1 MVGLGCTESYPLL
14 SQKRKDSPRFV
25 CLSTLPSYVPTYPP
39 LCLLPPTL
47 ELARVP
53 PRQSLLFSG
62 FRFVVSSFL
71 LSCCRFSFSFC
82 VLLRW
87 PAAHALCLK
96 KQVHCESLLLSLL
109 LSTSLNPI
117 TQPFVASAVVWNKK
131 NTRKPTPHPSAFRR
145 TSLACAWG
153 D

>member
-53 PRQSLLFSG
+53 PHQSLLFSG
-62 FRFVVSSFL
+62 FRFAVSSL
-71 LSCCRFSFSFC
+71 LPSRCRFSFSFC

-87 PAAHALCLK
+87 PTAHALCLK

-131 NTRKPTPHPSAFRR
+131 IHGNVPHIRR
-145 TSLACAWG
+145 RFVGTSLACAWG